1 VWRAGTYFF
10 FCWTG
15 WIPTAW
21 FYVCHCH
28 PTSNYLSTSQLLM
41 LCLVC
46 QLAQRAFLRSP
57 ARNFLMR
64 RELMAQLGIATNK
77 ITVTRLLEEVAKGNA
92 DDLSM
97 KCFFLVIF
105 NRLLFPGTGYDIAN
119 TDLQLIYRSRDTME

>member
-1 VWRAGTYFF
+1 VESRNLFLFLLDRLDTNSMVVRVPPNIELPVNKPAVDAVLGVPAGTE
-10 FCWTG
+10 G
-15 WIPTAW
+15 IPEKSSKEL
-21 FYVCHCH
+21 
-28 PTSNYLSTSQLLM
+28 SN
-41 LCLVC
+41 
-46 QLAQRAFLRSP
+46 AK
-57 ARNFLMR
+57 